1 MKKIIKLF
9 EFYRLGAFN
18 FIFRHLFF
26 KFYQKIN
33 PKGSLLIDIYDY
45 KMLIPMQHDGIGRA
59 LYVYRSREL
68 DHKWMIDKELLPGNV
83 VLDLGTNI
91 GYYAIMEAKKIGR
104 LGKIYGIEPDPRN
117 IKFLEKNIEL
127 NNIKNI
133 FDFSQG
139 AISNKDGKAEFTL
152 SSKTNLSAFGLEKS
166 KNNLNSIN
174 VQRYDFGN
182 YLKNKKRVDLVR
194 MDIEGHEI
202 EVFESLTNFY
212 KEFQNHLP
220 KKIIFETHF
229 NVYKKNK
236 EYVQDVLNKLF
247 DIGYKIKYLSSP
259 DELNGELKKSGYQP
273 FKTIKEFP
281 FERGIY
287 QDIKHKDF
295 INFVTTKG
303 GVRTVLLELKHS

>member
-68 DHKWMIDKELLPGNV
+68 DHKWMIDQELLPGNV

-194 MDIEGHEI
+194 MDIEHHEI
-202 EVFESLTNFY
+202 AVIDSLTNFS
-212 KEFQNHLP
+212 N
-220 KKIIFETHF
+220 
-229 NVYKKNK
+229 
-236 EYVQDVLNKLF
+236 
-247 DIGYKIKYLSSP
+247 
-259 DELNGELKKSGYQP
+259 
-273 FKTIKEFP
+273 
-281 FERGIY
+281 
-287 QDIKHKDF
+287 
-295 INFVTTKG
+295 
-303 GVRTVLLELKHS
+303 